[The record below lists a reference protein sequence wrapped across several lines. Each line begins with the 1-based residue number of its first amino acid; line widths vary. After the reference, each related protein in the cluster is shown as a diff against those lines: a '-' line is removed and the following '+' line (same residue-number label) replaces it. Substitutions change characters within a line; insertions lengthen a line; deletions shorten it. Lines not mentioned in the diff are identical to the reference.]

1 MLFCI
6 YSLSILYDYYIMLVY
21 FTIFLL
27 IAVLIYLY
35 LNPKEGMDDKGQDFF
50 DFGTDSYNSGAKWKM
65 GNDKKLK
72 KCITDN
78 CNVHSVGED
87 IFNRPPC
94 WDNCLKKN
102 GYLEG
107 DRVVNKY

>member
-1 MLFCI
+1 
-6 YSLSILYDYYIMLVY
+6 MLVY

-65 GNDKKLK
+65 GNDKNLK

-78 CNVHSVGED
+78 CNVHNVGEE

-94 WDNCLKKN
+94 WDNCLTKN

-107 DRVVNKY
+107 NRVINKY